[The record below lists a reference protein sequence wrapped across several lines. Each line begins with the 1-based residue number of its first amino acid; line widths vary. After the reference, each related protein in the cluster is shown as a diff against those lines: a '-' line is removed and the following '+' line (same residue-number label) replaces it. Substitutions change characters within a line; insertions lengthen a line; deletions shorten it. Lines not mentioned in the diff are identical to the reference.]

1 MSAPRI
7 TPVILSGG
15 SGTRLWP
22 MSRSA
27 YPKQLMP
34 LVGEQTLLQQTA
46 TRVHDTAQF
55 APPLIVCNE
64 EHRFIIGEQLRHVG
78 VAPRAIL
85 LEPIGRNTAPAAAA
99 AALVLLRQDADALM
113 LLLPSDHFISDG
125 EGFRA
130 AVRKAAAAAQAG
142 ALVTFG
148 IAPGRPETGYGY
160 IRRGQ
165 PLDGAPGCFSVAR
178 FVEKPD
184 LATAEGYLRDGG
196 YSWNSGMFLFK
207 AARLIEE
214 LERHAPAVVAAART
228 ALTAGSTDADFV
240 RLAKQ
245 AFAGAP
251 SISLD
256 HAVMEK
262 TDRAAVLPV
271 DIGWTDVGSWEA
283 LWEVAPKD
291 ADGNVPIGDVVMR
304 EARGCYVRAGTR
316 LVAVVGLEDAVVV
329 DTEDALLVA
338 ARDKSQDVRHVVD
351 RLKEAKRSQT
361 EHHRRVT
368 RPWGTYE
375 GIDLSDCHQV
385 KHIMVKPGGRLSLQK
400 HARRAEHWIVV
411 QGTARVTRDE
421 EVFDLGANQSTFIPL
436 GAVHR
441 LENFG
446 EEPVHLIEVQC
457 GDYLGEDD
465 IVRLEDTYGRA

>member
-1 MSAPRI
+1 MTAPRI
-7 TPVILSGG
+7 HPVILSGG

-46 TRVHDTAQF
+46 ARAGDAAQF

-64 EHRFIIGEQLRHVG
+64 EHRFMMGEQLRRVG
-78 VAPRAIL
+78 IAPGAIL

-99 AALVLLRQDADALM
+99 AALVLLREAPDALM
-113 LLLPSDHFISDG
+113 LLLPSDHFIADAD
-125 EGFRA
+125 GFRA
-130 AVRKAAAAAQAG
+130 AVARAAMAARQG

-148 IAPGRPETGYGY
+148 IAPSRPETGYGY
-160 IRRGQ
+160 IRRGTA
-165 PLDGAPGCFSVAR
+165 LDDAPGCFAVAR

-184 LATAEGYLRDGG
+184 LATAETYLRDGG

-207 AARLIEE
+207 AARLVEE
-214 LERHAPAVVAAART
+214 LERHAPAVVEAARR
-228 ALTAGSTDADFV
+228 AVAEAGTDSDFM
-240 RLAKQ
+240 RLGKG
-245 AFAGAP
+245 AFAEAP

-256 HAVMEK
+256 HAVMER
-262 TDRAAVLPV
+262 TQHAAVLPV
-271 DIGWTDVGSWEA
+271 DIGWTDVGSWAA
-283 LWEVAPKD
+283 LWDIAAKD
-291 ADGNVPIGDVVMR
+291 ADGNALIGDVVTQD
-304 EARGCYVRAGTR
+304 ARGCYVRAAGR
-316 LVAVVGLEDAVVV
+316 LIAIVGLADTVVV
-329 DTEDALLVA
+329 DTPDALLVA
-338 ARDKSQDVRHVVD
+338 ARDRAQDVRRIVE
-351 RLKEAKRSQT
+351 RLKEAGRGET
-361 EHHRRVT
+361 EQHRRVT

-411 QGTARVTRDE
+411 QGKARVTRDD
-421 EVFDLGANQSTFIPL
+421 EVFELGANEATNIPL

-441 LENFG
+441 LENLG
-446 EEPVHLIEVQC
+446 DEPLHLIEVQC

>member
-1 MSAPRI
+1 MARHI
-7 TPVILSGG
+7 HPVILSGG

-46 TRVHDTAQF
+46 ARVAEAGQF
-55 APPLIVCNE
+55 AAPLVVCNE
-64 EHRFIIGEQLRHVG
+64 EHRFTIGEQLRQAG

-85 LEPIGRNTAPAAAA
+85 LEPVGRNTAPAAAA
-99 AALVLLRQDADALM
+99 AALVLLREDRDALM
-113 LLLPSDHFISDG
+113 LLLPSDHFIADDAA
-125 EGFRA
+125 FRTA
-130 AVRKAAAAAQAG
+130 IAQAAAAAQAG

-148 IAPGRPETGYGY
+148 IAPSRPETGYGY
-160 IRRGQ
+160 IRRGA
-165 PLDGAPGCFSVAR
+165 PLQEAPGCFAVAR

-184 LATAEGYLRDGG
+184 LTTAEGYLREGS

-214 LERHAPAVVAAART
+214 LERHAPAVLSATRAALA
-228 ALTAGSTDADFV
+228 AGSADPDFI
-240 RLAKQ
+240 RLDRDR
-245 AFAGAP
+245 FGEAP

-271 DIGWTDVGSWEA
+271 DIGWTDVGSWTA
-283 LWEVAPKD
+283 LWDVAAKD
-291 ADGNVPIGDVVMR
+291 DDGNVFIGDVLSQG
-304 EARGCYVRAGTR
+304 ARGCYVRAGSR
-316 LVAVVGLEDAVVV
+316 LVAVVGLEDAVIV
-329 DTEDALLVA
+329 DTDDALLVA
-338 ARDKSQDVRHVVD
+338 GRERTQDVRVIVD
-351 RLKEAKRSQT
+351 RLKQAGRSET
-361 EHHRRVT
+361 ELHRRVS

-411 QGTARVTRDE
+411 QGKARVTRDN
-421 EVFDLGANQSTFIPL
+421 EVFELGANESTFIPL

-441 LENFG
+441 LENLAD
-446 EEPVHLIEVQC
+446 EPLHLIEVQC